1 MVVAM
6 MVIPVIVIAVMAVD
20 RIQVPVMARLDQ
32 YHAVVVVMMVTVI
45 MVVVM
50 VPIVVM
56 SMAGFDHYGLS
67 AGGARQ
73 KQDRNPGKQKLLH

>member
-1 MVVAM
+1 
-6 MVIPVIVIAVMAVD
+6 
-20 RIQVPVMARLDQ
+20 
-32 YHAVVVVMMVTVI
+32 MMVTVI